1 MKKTVSALVLILAAA
16 GIAMAQAAPAAP
28 TTAQQT
34 VTVSGK
40 LELIDGFISVKSG
53 GTTYYTRGLD
63 RIVGF
68 VKELQEGA
76 QVKLEGYSYPLGLPS
91 GYSMLMVT
99 KVTVGG
105 KDYELPRMG
114 ALGRFGNAGANG
126 QNGMMGTM
134 NGRRGAMGGRG
145 ARR

>member
-1 MKKTVSALVLILAAA
+1 MKKTVSALVLVLAAA
-16 GIAMAQAAPAAP
+16 AIAMAQAAPAAP
-28 TTAQQT
+28 ATAQQT
-34 VTVSGK
+34 VTISGK

-68 VKELQEGA
+68 VKDLQEGA
-76 QVKLEGYSYPLGLPS
+76 QVKLEGYAYPVGLPS

-114 ALGRFGNAGANG
+114 AFGRFGKAGANG
-126 QNGMMGTM
+126 QNGMMDMM

>member
-1 MKKTVSALVLILAAA
+1 MKKTLSALILVLAVAGLAV
-16 GIAMAQAAPAAP
+16 AQAAPAASAP
-28 TTAQQT
+28 AQQT

-53 GTTYYTRGLD
+53 GTTYYTRGLN

-76 QVKLEGYSYPLGLPS
+76 QVKLEGYAYPLGLPS

-105 KDYELPRMG
+105 KDYELPRAG
-114 ALGRFGNAGANG
+114 ALGRFGKAGSMG
-126 QNGMMGTM
+126 QGGRMGMMDD
-134 NGRRGAMGGRG
+134 RRGAMGGRG
-145 ARR
+145 GRR